1 MTRKSF
7 RFLMALIGI
16 LHFVFSIHLSLLY
29 VFDKPLFENQIIGA
43 YLLNYLMAAIV
54 LYLVERNL
62 KVESA
67 QTGFIF
73 LAGSGLKFLIFF
85 LVFYPTYKADG
96 AMDSMEFAT
105 FFVPYVLCL
114 ILEVYYLSKQLN
126 NQ

>member
-1 MTRKSF
+1 
-7 RFLMALIGI
+7 MALIGI
-16 LHFVFSIHLSLLY
+16 LLFVFSLHLLLLY